1 MLLAMS
7 ILARVR
13 GFQRRAH
20 VTPVTLRRHAP
31 DRGPAE
37 VIHAAYRRHR
47 AALLA
52 LPAGQET
59 TPAGDATTPLRW
71 SLGFAGWR
79 DWFVGDVF
87 LMSLQLLRVHGA
99 WVRARHGVPTWKQW
113 LHMVALAVWLPSKP
127 EGYYMFEWYL
137 PQRRARA
144 RAYLHRHE
152 MKRVVYLLLAPPP
165 GNPSLKDKRAFAE
178 HALRH
183 GLPAVR
189 TLATVIGGAFTLG
202 AGVDRA
208 ALSRDLF
215 VKPVDGRGG
224 GGTDRISH
232 HAGSDRPYRSART
245 GACSSLEELVQ
256 HYAERSR
263 GERHAAGFLVQERLV
278 NHPDVAPLAGA
289 ALSTCRIVTIL
300 DEAGEPEPIIAIFR
314 MAGDADA
321 VVDNSHAGGMAAP
334 VDLASGRLGAA
345 AFLVHDSSLERLQRR
360 EDTGAAIDGAV
371 LPLWP
376 QVIDLAV
383 RAHRAFAPRL
393 LVGWDIAL
401 TPNGPVLV
409 EANAQP
415 CTDGLQRR
423 HQVALGDHR
432 FGQLVAHHLRARE
445 AR

>member
-1 MLLAMS
+1 MS
-7 ILARVR
+7 IVARVR

-20 VTPVTLRRHAP
+20 VVPVTLRRHVP
-31 DRGPAE
+31 ERGPAE
-37 VIHAAYRRHR
+37 LIHAAYRRHR
-47 AALLA
+47 GTFLA
-52 LPAGQET
+52 LPAGLET
-59 TPAGDATTPLRW
+59 VPATAVTPPARW
-71 SLGFAGWR
+71 SLGFVGWR

-87 LMSLQLLRVHGA
+87 LMSLQLLRAHGA
-99 WVRARHGVPTWKQW
+99 WVRSRYGVPLWRQW
-113 LHMVALAVWLPSKP
+113 LQMVALAVWLPSKP

-144 RAYLHRHE
+144 RHYLHRHE

-165 GNPSLKDKRAFAE
+165 ANASLKDKRAFAE

-183 GLPAVR
+183 GLPVVR
-189 TLATVIGGAFTLG
+189 TLATIIDGEFGLDQGADRETL
-202 AGVDRA
+202 R
-208 ALSRDLF
+208 RDLF

-224 GGTDRISH
+224 GGTDRITY
-232 HAGSDRPYRSART
+232 HAGSDRPYRSARS
-245 GACSSLEELVQ
+245 GARTTLEELVE

-263 GERHAAGFLVQERLV
+263 SERHRAGFLVQERLL
-278 NHPDVAPLAGA
+278 NHPEVAPLAGG
-289 ALSTCRIVTIL
+289 ALSTCRIVTIF
-300 DEAGEPEPIIAIFR
+300 DEIGEPEPVVAIFR

-345 AFLVHDSSLERLQRR
+345 AYLVHDSSLERIRER
-360 EDTGAAIDGAV
+360 EDTGATIDGAV
-371 LPLWP
+371 VPLWP
-376 QVIDLAV
+376 EVVDLAI

-401 TPNGPVLV
+401 TASGPVLV

-423 HQVALGDHR
+423 HQLALGDHR
-432 FGQLVAHHLRARE
+432 FGQLVAHHLRARGV
-445 AR
+445 A